1 MSNIEK
7 NSLTRYQNPEVFE
20 QLAIEYAVGSLH
32 GRARKRFEVLMD
44 THFYLQAVVDAYEL
58 KFANLVEL
66 LPEEKPS
73 DKVWNNIEAHIS
85 SSSAA
90 STTTE
95 VPQHPSQQQASPW
108 WKTSFFKQGF
118 GIAFMAL
125 VIAGALFLNPMTGGP
140 VATAYSAVMESDNN
154 ETMAVTKVLQSDM
167 KLSID
172 IMKPMKIDGNMELT
186 LWCHPKNGGMPMKMG
201 TISASGKTDIKISK
215 AEWKNMKDVGML
227 AVSIEHKGDRS
238 LREPSGKI
246 ILKGQLHIENVKS

>member
-7 NSLTRYQNPEVFE
+7 NNLTRYQNPEVFE

-44 THFYLQAVVDAYEL
+44 THFYLQAVVNAYEH

-66 LPEEKPS
+66 LPDEKPS
-73 DKVWNNIEAHIS
+73 DKVWQGIDAHIKAAS
-85 SSSAA
+85 SSDEKTAQKA
-90 STTTE
+90 
-95 VPQHPSQQQASPW
+95 PW
-108 WKTSFFKQGF
+108 WKTTFFKQSF
-118 GIAFMAL
+118 GIAFMSL
-125 VIAGALFLNPMTGGP
+125 VIVGALFLNPMTGGP
-140 VATAYSAVMESDNN
+140 VATAYSAVMESDKN

-172 IMKPMKIDGNMELT
+172 IMKPMKIDDAMELT

-215 AEWKNMKDVGML
+215 AEWRNMKDVGML
-227 AVSIEHKGDRS
+227 AVSIEHKGDTS
-238 LREPSGKI
+238 VREPSGKI
-246 ILKGQLHIENVKS
+246 ILKGQLHIADVK

>member
-44 THFYLQAVVDAYEL
+44 THFYLQAVVDAYEH

-66 LPEEKPS
+66 LPEEKPA
-73 DKVWNNIEAHIS
+73 DKVWKNIEAHIS
-85 SSSAA
+85 AA
-90 STTTE
+90 PKQSTPQLAQQTT
-95 VPQHPSQQQASPW
+95 QPW
-108 WKTSFFKQGF
+108 WKTTFFKQGF
-118 GIAFMAL
+118 GIAFMTL

-140 VATAYSAVMESDNN
+140 VATAYSAVMESDNS

-172 IMKPMKIDGNMELT
+172 IMKPMKIDENMQLT

-201 TISASGKTDIKISK
+201 TVSASGKTDIKISK

-227 AVSIEHKGDRS
+227 AVSIEHKGDTS
-238 LREPSGKI
+238 VREPKGKI
-246 ILKGQLHIENVKS
+246 ILKGQLHIEHVKS

>member
-44 THFYLQAVVDAYEL
+44 THFYLQAVVDAYEH

-73 DKVWNNIEAHIS
+73 DKVWQNIEAHIS
-85 SSSAA
+85 ANP
-90 STTTE
+90 TE
-95 VPQHPSQQQASPW
+95 ATHQLNQPQATPW
-108 WKTSFFKQGF
+108 WKTSLFNQGF

-125 VIAGALFLNPMTGGP
+125 VVAGALFLNPMTGGP
-140 VATAYSAVMESDNN
+140 VATAYSAVMESENN
-154 ETMAVTKVLQSDM
+154 ETMAVTKVVQSDM

-172 IMKPMKIDGNMELT
+172 IMKPMKIDDNMQLT

-201 TISASGKTDIKISK
+201 TVSSKGKTDIKISK

-227 AVSIEHKGDRS
+227 AVSIEHKGDTS
-238 LREPSGKI
+238 VREPKGKI
-246 ILKGQLHIENVKS
+246 ILKGLLHIEHVKS

>member
-1 MSNIEK
+1 MSNIDK

-44 THFYLQAVVDAYEL
+44 THFYLQAVVEAYEN

-66 LPEEKPS
+66 LPEETPS
-73 DKVWNNIEAHIS
+73 ERVWKGVDAHIKAS
-85 SSSAA
+85 IKEKAA
-90 STTTE
+90 QEQKT
-95 VPQHPSQQQASPW
+95 AW
-108 WKTSFFKQGF
+108 WKSLFFKQSF

-140 VATAYSAVMESDNN
+140 VATAYSAVMETDNS
-154 ETMAVTKVLQSDM
+154 ETVAVTKVLQSDM

-172 IMKPMKIDGNMELT
+172 IMKPMKIDENMELT

-201 TISASGKTDIKISK
+201 TISSSGKTDIKISK
-215 AEWKNMKDVGML
+215 KEWQNMKNVGML
-227 AVSIEHKGDRS
+227 AVSLEHKGDTNT
-238 LREPSGKI
+238 REPTGKV
-246 ILKGQLHIENVKS
+246 ILKGQLHIADVK

>member
-44 THFYLQAVVDAYEL
+44 THFYLQAVVDAYEH

-66 LPEEKPS
+66 LPEEQPS
-73 DKVWNNIEAHIS
+73 DRVWKGIDAHIK
-85 SSSAA
+85 AA
-90 STTTE
+90 SNSSKQTIQENKT
-95 VPQHPSQQQASPW
+95 PW
-108 WKTSFFKQGF
+108 WKTTFSKQGF
-118 GIAFMAL
+118 GLAFMAL
-125 VIAGALFLNPMTGGP
+125 VIMGALFLNPMTGGP

-172 IMKPMKIDGNMELT
+172 IMKPMKIDENMELT

-201 TISASGKTDIKISK
+201 TVSASGKTDIKISK

-227 AVSIEHKGDRS
+227 AVSVEHKGDTRV
-238 LREPSGKI
+238 REPSGKV
-246 ILKGQLHIENVKS
+246 ILKGQLHIADVK